1 MKNTILLVLTT
12 ILLFSC
18 EEKRPENYYSLEINS
33 INVPDGTKVYLF
45 EGFSEFPFDSTTVE
59 NEYFKFEGK
68 LQEPKLVSVFYEP
81 QAKINGHTI
90 LLDPNQNV
98 ILKYETKPGV
108 FDQDFSIRKE
118 NIIKSDLNNIKS
130 DYREYL
136 SKEHNESYYQYR
148 MNWSL
153 KNPNN
158 PIASYEVNSIM
169 HGVSQ
174 DSLNL
179 YVNSLDQ
186 TTLKL
191 TTSQSILKYLN
202 TSLFKGLN
210 HKFKDFTAFDLE
222 GEQYKLSDLNNKPIL
237 LDFWASWCIPCHKK
251 NQELLSPLFEKY
263 GDKINFIS
271 YSIDTNKK
279 TWRKSTER
287 DTYKWTNLSNLKGWN
302 TDPVTFDYEVNFVPR
317 LFLID
322 KNGII
327 VFDNNQEVTNEVF
340 EKKLTEILN

>member
-1 MKNTILLVLTT
+1 MV
-12 ILLFSC
+12 SC
-18 EEKRPENYYSLEINS
+18 KEKRPENYYSLQVNS
-33 INVPDGTKVYLF
+33 INVPDGTKVYLY
-45 EGFSEFPFDSTTVE
+45 ERLSQFPFDSTTVE
-59 NEYFKFEGK
+59 NEHFKFEGK
-68 LQEPKLVSVFYEP
+68 LQEPKEVLVFYQP
-81 QAKINGHTI
+81 QVAIRGHMI
-90 LLDPNQNV
+90 WLDPNQDV
-98 ILKYETKPGV
+98 ILKYETKPGL
-108 FDQDFSIRKE
+108 FDEDFSLHKE
-118 NIIKSDLNNIKS
+118 NIIESELNNIYI
-130 DYREYL
+130 DYDEYT
-136 SKEHNESYYQYR
+136 SKDHDESYYQYI
-148 MNWSL
+148 MDWFL

-158 PIASYEVNSIM
+158 PIASYEVNEIM
-169 HGVSQ
+169 SVVSK

-186 TTLKL
+186 ATLKL

-210 HKFKDFTAFDLE
+210 HKFKDFTAFDLK
-222 GEQYKLSDLNNKPIL
+222 GENYKLSDFNNKPIL
-237 LDFWASWCIPCHKK
+237 LDFWASWCVPCHEK
-251 NQELLSPLFEKY
+251 NQELLNPLFEKY
-263 GDKINFIS
+263 GYKINFIS

-322 KNGII
+322 KNGIV